1 MDTLEILRDCVLF
14 EDLDQ
19 STLEQLQR
27 QAETQRFA
35 KDEVLFLE
43 MSEGNEVFLILDGE
57 VEIDLRL
64 ANADTNLSLITL
76 GPGKILGE
84 ICFVDA
90 GPRSA
95 TATARTDVSAL
106 VWKCSDWHEFC
117 ESNPEQG
124 YRLAMGV
131 ARLLSRRLRRWGVHM
146 LNQVSWGLE

>member
-1 MDTLEILRDCVLF
+1 MVTLEILRDCVLF
-14 EDLDQ
+14 EDLDN

-27 QAETQRFA
+27 QAETRRFA
-35 KDEVLFLE
+35 TDETLFLE
-43 MSEGNEVFLILDGE
+43 MSEGNEIFLILNGE

-64 ANADTNLSLITL
+64 ANADADISLITL
-76 GPGKILGE
+76 GGGEILGE

-106 VWKCSDWHEFC
+106 VWKCSDWHELC

-124 YRLAMGV
+124 YHLAMGV
-131 ARLLSRRLRRWGVHM
+131 ARLLSRRLRHWGVHI